1 MEIKDFR
8 VVNDLVEF
16 MPMSSLVELYSFDS
30 KETVPFFKGTNYS
43 VGKVYLGMQIVK
55 FKVCF
60 ENGRI
65 VYRIY
70 V

>member
-1 MEIKDFR
+1 MEIKEFK
-8 VVNDLVEF
+8 VVSDLVEF
-16 MPMSSLVELYSFDS
+16 MPMSSLVELFNFDS

-43 VGKVYLGMQIVK
+43 VGKVYLGMHLVK